1 MQQHPEADRKAPPVR
16 RRDSDDR
23 LRRGVEASATGIWE
37 LDLITGRVTADARH
51 LGLLGLPPGCPLT
64 FRMALRTIHAQDRQ
78 RVVSVIADTIRSDG
92 DDHFVV
98 EYRTLRIGSTERWVE
113 GRGQLLRDVCGRP
126 WRLVGTSV
134 DITQRKAAEARH
146 ARHNV
151 LDAQIGLALAHST
164 SEPRMLQECA
174 EAIVSLLDVTL
185 ARIWLLNPKDNVL
198 ELQASAG
205 LYTHLGGEHSRI
217 PVGAF
222 KLGLLAEAK
231 VVPVSAQES
240 GAEAWVGNMEWARRE
255 GIGAF
260 AAYPLL
266 LGDMLVGVMALYS
279 RQALPRD
286 TTDIL
291 KQATGRMA
299 LGVKRLRAESELR
312 ARADFE
318 KHLLGIVSHDLRN
331 PLNAILLSASALAR
345 WETLDPLAVK
355 TAMRIQT
362 SAERAARMIRDL
374 LDFTQARLGGGIR
387 ITRSPLDLRDV
398 VRGVIEEVQAAHPGR
413 EVRVRLDGE
422 NHGEWDGDRIAQVVQ
437 NLVTNAIKYSPID
450 TPVHVSVWTEAGWAL
465 LSVHNQGAPIP
476 PEKLPCIFEPL
487 LRGTAEVDHTG
498 RSIGLGLYIVKQI
511 AEAHAGRV
519 EVRSTEAEG
528 TSFTVLLPR

>member
-1 MQQHPEADRKAPPVR
+1 MQQHPEAEHKPPVR

-64 FRMALRTIHAQDRQ
+64 FRLALKTFHEQDRQ
-78 RVVSVIADTIRSDG
+78 RVVRVITDTIRSDG

-98 EYRTLRIGSTERWVE
+98 EYRTLQIGSTERWVE

-151 LDAQIGLALAHST
+151 LDAQIALALARST

-174 EAIVSLLDVTL
+174 GAIVSLLDVAL

-198 ELQASAG
+198 DLQASAG

-231 VVPVSAQES
+231 AAPASAPDS
-240 GAEAWVGNMEWARRE
+240 GEAWVGNMEWARRE

-286 TTDIL
+286 TGDTL
-291 KQATGRMA
+291 KQAAGRMA

-312 ARADFE
+312 ARSDFE

-374 LDFTQARLGGGIR
+374 LDFTQARLSGGIR
-387 ITRSPLDLRDV
+387 ITRSALDLRDV

-422 NHGEWDGDRIAQVVQ
+422 NPGEWDGDRVAQVVQ
-437 NLVTNAIKYSPID
+437 NLVTNAIKYSPHD
-450 TPVHVSVWTEAGWAL
+450 TPVHVAVWTEPGWAL

-476 PEKLPCIFEPL
+476 AEKLPCIFEPL

-511 AEAHAGRV
+511 AESHGGRV

-528 TSFTVLLPR
+528 TTFTVLLPR